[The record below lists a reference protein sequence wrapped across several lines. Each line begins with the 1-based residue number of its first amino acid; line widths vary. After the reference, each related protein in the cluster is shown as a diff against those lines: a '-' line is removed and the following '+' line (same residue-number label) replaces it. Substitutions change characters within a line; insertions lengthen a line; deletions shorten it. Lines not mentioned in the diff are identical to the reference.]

1 MRDRKK
7 KYRVNAVRLKAA
19 RKNAK
24 LTVEKLSEL
33 AQREN
38 EESGSKK
45 AGFSVSDIQKYEKG
59 GAYIY
64 AEKLKILASLLNTCP
79 EDIIFFDTPEPLSDT
94 LEFKT
99 WQYFSDYMAS
109 CTARLWGVHFYKRY
123 MSFIFNCCNPS
134 WERLSGNNSTTVMKK
149 ENNSTETMTAVYA
162 YTRRASLRRIDF
174 ENTLEILELLA
185 TNIEE
190 TKLLVTQ
197 DRHIAELFE
206 QAIRKHQALLDELI
220 KSNKAMELDAKH
232 IKGMRV
238 YFDILLCAL
247 KKSEWKA
254 AGDKREPFEYDVDS
268 DQAAYH
274 EEIYWQVMLSD
285 LREL

>member
-79 EDIIFFDTPEPLSDT
+79 EDIIFF
-94 LEFKT
+94 
-99 WQYFSDYMAS
+99 
-109 CTARLWGVHFYKRY
+109 
-123 MSFIFNCCNPS
+123 
-134 WERLSGNNSTTVMKK
+134 
-149 ENNSTETMTAVYA
+149 
-162 YTRRASLRRIDF
+162 
-174 ENTLEILELLA
+174 
-185 TNIEE
+185 
-190 TKLLVTQ
+190 
-197 DRHIAELFE
+197 
-206 QAIRKHQALLDELI
+206 
-220 KSNKAMELDAKH
+220 
-232 IKGMRV
+232 
-238 YFDILLCAL
+238 
-247 KKSEWKA
+247 
-254 AGDKREPFEYDVDS
+254 
-268 DQAAYH
+268 
-274 EEIYWQVMLSD
+274 
-285 LREL
+285 